1 MMDKKIVI
9 AHDFNLKIF
18 LYKMQKIKLNKKYFL
33 KDIRKFKKNEFDKI
47 KIFWGNRLKIKDLIK
62 MKNLVYVHFGCR
74 AISEDV
80 KNYLISNKIK
90 FSVTSKIHV
99 KPIVS
104 TIIAYIFSLARGI
117 GIASELKIRNKFN
130 RISFDKYKNNFNTVY
145 DQNFLIVGYGEISRE
160 LVKKI
165 RPFSKKITIIN
176 RSKKKSNHK
185 FLSSLKYL
193 KNAVKNKDFI
203 INTLPLTKETKNIF
217 DKKVFKNFKKNSI
230 FINVGRGDTINEK
243 DLLFIKNKKNIS
255 LGFDV
260 FNKSNYLNPYFPC
273 KPHAKILKTFGDIFT
288 PHIASFDSKYW
299 YNQEKIFKNKINKI
313 NFLK

>member
-1 MMDKKIVI
+1 MMNKKIII

-18 LYKMQKIKLNKKYFL
+18 LYKIQNIKLNKNYLL
-33 KDIRKFKKNEFDKI
+33 KDIKKFKKSEFDKI
-47 KIFWGNRLKIKDLIK
+47 NIFWGNRLTVKDLTK
-62 MKNLVYVHFGCR
+62 MKNLVYAHFGSKD
-74 AISEDV
+74 IPEDV
-80 KNYLISNKIK
+80 KNYLISNKVK
-90 FSVTSKIHV
+90 FSVTMKIHV

-117 GIASELKIRNKFN
+117 GVANELKIRNKFN
-130 RISFDKYKNNFNTVY
+130 RISFDKYKDSFNTVY
-145 DQNFLIVGYGEISRE
+145 DQDFLIVGYGEISRE

-176 RSKKKSNHK
+176 RSKKKTNHK

-203 INTLPLTKETKNIF
+203 INTLPLTKETRCIF
-217 DKKVFKNFKKNSI
+217 DKKVFENFKKNSI

-243 DLLFIKNKKNIS
+243 DLLFFEKKKNIS

-273 KPHAKILKTFGDIFT
+273 KPNAKILKTFGNIFT
-288 PHIASFDSKYW
+288 PHIASFNSEYW
-299 YNQEKIFKNKINKI
+299 SAQKKIFKEKINKI
-313 NFLK
+313 KF